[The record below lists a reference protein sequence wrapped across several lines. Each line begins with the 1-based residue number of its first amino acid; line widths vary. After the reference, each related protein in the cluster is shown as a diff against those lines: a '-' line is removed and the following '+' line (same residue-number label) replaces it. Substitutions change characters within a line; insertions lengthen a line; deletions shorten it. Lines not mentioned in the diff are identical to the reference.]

1 MSATPQLVSQSWH
14 LNDIIKKILF
24 TDIAPVP
31 VSYIYWWSEPYTLN
45 APSTDGRTYDT
56 FIYRSGKG
64 VIINNHRLDLDRD
77 SND

>member
-1 MSATPQLVSQSWH
+1 MSATPQLVSKSWH

-24 TDIAPVP
+24 DDIEPIP
-31 VSYIYWWSEPYTLN
+31 SHGLYWWSEPNTLH
-45 APSTDGRTYDT
+45 APYTDGRDGDI

-64 VIINNHRLDLDRD
+64 VIVNDRILNLDRD